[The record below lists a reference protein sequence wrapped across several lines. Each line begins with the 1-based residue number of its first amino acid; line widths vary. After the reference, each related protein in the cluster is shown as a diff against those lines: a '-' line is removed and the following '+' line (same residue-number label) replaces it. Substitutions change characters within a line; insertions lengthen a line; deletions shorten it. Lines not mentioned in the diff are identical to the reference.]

1 MLGSIGD
8 LSIIELFLKQIGK
21 SPEVKKSQ
29 QSSTNI
35 KTERSYSRYQKAI
48 THTLLSFPNKN
59 VESLI
64 RTAINT
70 ESITKDTLLLL
81 FWNASY
87 NNELLRYLN
96 LNVFFPALYSGRAML
111 RNDEVVACLK
121 ELKQLEPSLQKW
133 TEKTITT
140 TASKYLTLLKK
151 FNLLEGRINKTITH
165 HHMSTKAFILFIY
178 WLRAVDP
185 KPNILSS
192 EFLLYSFMET
202 EILLKQSLLPLFK
215 KWFQVTFTG
224 DRLTISPTLS
234 YEEVYHELIHS

>member
-1 MLGSIGD
+1 MLGSIAD
-8 LSIIELFLKQIGK
+8 LSIIQLFLKQIGK
-21 SPEVKKSQ
+21 SSSTKKSQ
-29 QSSTNI
+29 QSKTNI

-64 RTAINT
+64 REAIQA

-96 LNVFFPALYSGRAML
+96 FNVYFPALFSGRAVL
-111 RNDEVVACLK
+111 RNDEIVACLK
-121 ELKQLEPSLQKW
+121 ELKETEPSLQKW

-151 FNLLEGRINKTITH
+151 FNLLEGRLKKTITH
-165 HHMSTKAFILFIY
+165 HHMSTKAFVFFVY
-178 WLRAVDP
+178 WLKAVDP

-192 EFLLYSFMET
+192 EFLPYSLMET
-202 EILLKQSLLPLFK
+202 EILLKQSLLPHYK

-224 DRLTISPTLS
+224 DRLSISPTLP
-234 YEEVYHELIHS
+234 YEEVCCELINS